1 LKLCTGILKSTLFSF
16 DSYLAHNLLYHSIIL
31 LLHINM
37 FSVRKTMKYLA
48 TPDDDQITIDQLP
61 LAFRKHN
68 IFSPSSPR
76 SSMYVP
82 SDTTRRV
89 SWTTSSPR
97 TYSRPRT
104 LRKDI
109 PSLYYS
115 KSDMIRFR
123 REAEAVE
130 LLEKLSVEVKQS
142 EDTDKLKLKPFTISK
157 AIVVTD
163 NSTKTYESGV
173 VTYANLWSVDLD
185 ALKHE
190 AERKVSFDNDEFW
203 TGQITYE

>member
-1 LKLCTGILKSTLFSF
+1 
-16 DSYLAHNLLYHSIIL
+16 
-31 LLHINM
+31 M
-37 FSVRKTMKYLA
+37 FSVQGTMKHLV
-48 TPDDDQITIDQLP
+48 TPNDEIAIDQLP

-68 IFSPSSPR
+68 IFSSSPSSPR
-76 SSMYVP
+76 SSICIK
-82 SDTTRRV
+82 RV
-89 SWTTSSPR
+89 SFSTTIEIRP
-97 TYSRPRT
+97 RPRT

-115 KSDMIRFR
+115 KSEMIRFR
-123 REAEAVE
+123 REAEALE

-157 AIVVTD
+157 AVVVTD

-185 ALKHE
+185 ALKGKPE
-190 AERKVSFDNDEFW
+190 ATRDVSFDEDIFW
-203 TGQITYE
+203 VGQITYE

>member
-1 LKLCTGILKSTLFSF
+1 
-16 DSYLAHNLLYHSIIL
+16 
-31 LLHINM
+31 M
-37 FSVRKTMKYLA
+37 FSVQRTMKHLS

-61 LAFRKHN
+61 LAFRKHS
-68 IFSPSSPR
+68 IFSSSPR

-89 SWTTSSPR
+89 CWANDLCTV
-97 TYSRPRT
+97 RPRSRT
-104 LRKDI
+104 LQKDI

-115 KSDMIRFR
+115 KSDMIKFR

-157 AIVVTD
+157 AVVVTE

-173 VTYANLWSVDLD
+173 VTYANL
-185 ALKHE
+185 
-190 AERKVSFDNDEFW
+190 
-203 TGQITYE
+203 

>member
-1 LKLCTGILKSTLFSF
+1 MM
-16 DSYLAHNLLYHSIIL
+16 H
-31 LLHINM
+31 
-37 FSVRKTMKYLA
+37 LA

-68 IFSPSSPR
+68 IFPSSPR

-82 SDTTRRV
+82 DTTKRV
-89 SWTTSSPR
+89 SWATSSPR

-157 AIVVTD
+157 AVVVTD

-185 ALKHE
+185 ALKGKPE
-190 AERKVSFDNDEFW
+190 VERKVSFPEWDVDEFW
-203 TGQITYE
+203 TGMITYEW